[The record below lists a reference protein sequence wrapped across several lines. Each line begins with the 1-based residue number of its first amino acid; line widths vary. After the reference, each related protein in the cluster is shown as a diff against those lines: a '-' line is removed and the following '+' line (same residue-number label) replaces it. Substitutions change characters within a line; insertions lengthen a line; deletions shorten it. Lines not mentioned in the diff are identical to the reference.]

1 MSEKDIVAFLT
12 RRENEI
18 RRDDP
23 VMANDLCDARDE
35 ITRLRTENAE
45 LRGAFRDLQ
54 VTLSN
59 RMTPGLNEVDYGA
72 CDTRVD
78 IDYRVGLARTLLDKE
93 TTS

>member
-72 CDTRVD
+72 RDTRVD
-78 IDYRVGLARTLLDKE
+78 IDYRVGLDRTLLDKE